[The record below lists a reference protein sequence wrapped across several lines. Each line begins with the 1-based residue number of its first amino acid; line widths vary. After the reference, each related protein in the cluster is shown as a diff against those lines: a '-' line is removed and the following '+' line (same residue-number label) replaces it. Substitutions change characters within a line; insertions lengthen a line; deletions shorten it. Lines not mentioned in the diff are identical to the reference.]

1 MPWNLPPSPPLWHAT
16 ACPKSVSILSC
27 LFTGWYGC
35 SIGDDVFPWAPSLT
49 TLRSFA
55 SPKAI
60 WTYMSVFIGKNVDKP
75 LDLGV
80 CYFQTKSASE
90 VGLEIL
96 SWNHQQVHW
105 RVRYAYHKLH
115 SLTRSFG
122 PRWPH
127 ELIEAQ
133 QRHIATKRLQPHRT
147 GDSQGSSQDST
158 DHGWNPWK
166 NPTK

>member
-1 MPWNLPPSPPLWHAT
+1 MKKVSLLEHIMVIWSHQITPVRSGKNIILYIYIYTYVCVKTKINCNMPWNLPPSTPLWFAT

-35 SIGDDVFPWAPSLT
+35 SIGDDVFPWAPNLT

-55 SPKAI
+55 SPKAV

-90 VGLEIL
+90 VDLEIL

-105 RVRYAYHKLH
+105 RVRYA
-115 SLTRSFG
+115 
-122 PRWPH
+122 
-127 ELIEAQ
+127 
-133 QRHIATKRLQPHRT
+133 
-147 GDSQGSSQDST
+147 
-158 DHGWNPWK
+158 
-166 NPTK
+166 